1 VVVTVKGSN
10 VAGGSVR
17 SGSRATPA
25 GGGFGFT
32 WKLRIAVLWI
42 FLAVCQSLQ
51 WLRDPAPREGVI
63 PVTIEKKTPAQ
74 QPARPGRRPGLGL
87 GALIGSGDRIGAFVL
102 PFVLVGVAL
111 NIAFPE
117 TFSVG
122 GPPPWLQAVS
132 ALALAVGVV
141 VWAWSVLLILTKV
154 RAGELVTTGPYSLVK
169 HPLYTSVA
177 LLVLPWLG
185 FLLDTWLGALIGI
198 ALYIASR
205 LFAPAEEADL
215 AGRFGPEWDAYCHRV
230 KVPWL

>member
-1 VVVTVKGSN
+1 MTIVK
-10 VAGGSVR
+10 
-17 SGSRATPA
+17 
-25 GGGFGFT
+25 
-32 WKLRIAVLWI
+32 KM
-42 FLAVCQSLQ
+42 
-51 WLRDPAPREGVI
+51 
-63 PVTIEKKTPAQ
+63 PAQ
-74 QPARPGRRPGLGL
+74 QPARPGRRPRLGL

-102 PFVLVGVAL
+102 PFVLAGVAL

-122 GPPPWLQAVS
+122 RPPPWLQAVS
-132 ALALAVGVV
+132 ALALAIGVA

-198 ALYIASR
+198 ALYVASR

-215 AGRFGPEWDAYCHRV
+215 AGRFGPQWDAYCHRV

>member
-1 VVVTVKGSN
+1 M
-10 VAGGSVR
+10 
-17 SGSRATPA
+17 
-25 GGGFGFT
+25 
-32 WKLRIAVLWI
+32 
-42 FLAVCQSLQ
+42 
-51 WLRDPAPREGVI
+51 
-63 PVTIEKKTPAQ
+63 TIENKTPVE
-74 QPARPGRRPGLGL
+74 QPVHPGVRPRLRL

-102 PFVLVGVAL
+102 PFVLAGVAL

-117 TFSVG
+117 EFSVG

-132 ALALAVGVV
+132 AFVLAVGVV

-185 FLLDTWLGALIGI
+185 FLLDTWLGAVIGM
-198 ALYIASR
+198 ALYVASR

-215 AGRFGPEWDAYCHRV
+215 ADRFGPEWDAYCRRV
-230 KVPWL
+230 KIPWL

>member
-1 VVVTVKGSN
+1 
-10 VAGGSVR
+10 
-17 SGSRATPA
+17 
-25 GGGFGFT
+25 
-32 WKLRIAVLWI
+32 
-42 FLAVCQSLQ
+42 
-51 WLRDPAPREGVI
+51 
-63 PVTIEKKTPAQ
+63 VTIEKKMPAQ
-74 QPARPGRRPGLGL
+74 QPARPGRRPKLGL
-87 GALIGSGDRIGAFVL
+87 GALVGSGDRIGAFVL

-132 ALALAVGVV
+132 ALALAIGVA

-154 RAGELVTTGPYSLVK
+154 RAGKLVTTGPYSLVK

-198 ALYIASR
+198 ALYVASR

-215 AGRFGPEWDAYCHRV
+215 AGRFGPQWDAYCHRV